1 MNVNEDFYCRID
13 LSIQTLFVSG
23 RFLHASAAALII
35 KSLMVIPRGFSLES
49 FDFGASISLNF

>member
-1 MNVNEDFYCRID
+1 MKKLYCRID

-35 KSLMVIPRGFSLES
+35 KSLIVIPRDLSFES
-49 FDFGASISLNF
+49 FDFGVNISLSF